1 MLLFQQVV
9 VLLKILII
17 NGGNLFK
24 LYIHRCKMVLL
35 LGMLI
40 CFSCCAE
47 YAVETE
53 KKTSDYV
60 TTRSITFPSLLT
72 DFFSHSCNGLD
83 SVINTLKNID
93 REKNFIGSFLKK
105 YGIPLWNYTLILDG
119 DDEVSFYVP
128 LYQGKSLLSID
139 ALWFF
144 HISDGIMTY
153 APFRRTDE
161 RIKNH
166 EQRFIFDLLSWHV
179 FGESNS
185 SGLVFKEKESS
196 SRAWIVTERCWD
208 VYTGTGEQLE
218 YKYTNCVQNA
228 YWVIETNLQDTT
240 SPEDGF
246 ADVSVPI
253 GAGGFGSGSGFGSAS
268 VSAGDIFSNENFTEE
283 TWNMVDCLLEEV
295 LEDCMGEALFNGIKE
310 KLNGDKITLR
320 FIENGSSG
328 YKWKNRTLSMSVD
341 QLESHVLF
349 HEMFHLYQTLSEAQ
363 FTFENYLLNREIET
377 HYAQYLFRKKQA
389 FLFDVET
396 DFVYITDNRLHACR
410 LLEDYI
416 DDYGVIS
423 NGSNLLTLEEHLE
436 FVVTDAFHKYGY
448 ANYPFD
454 YESFEQTFGIL
465 KELANNCKP

>member
-1 MLLFQQVV
+1 ME
-9 VLLKILII
+9 
-17 NGGNLFK
+17 GNLFK

-60 TTRSITFPSLLT
+60 TTRSITFPSSLT

-93 REKNFIGSFLKK
+93 REKNFIGRFLKK
-105 YGIPLWNYTLILDG
+105 YGFPLWNYTLILDG

-161 RIKNH
+161 RIKNN

-179 FGESNS
+179 FGESNA

-218 YKYTNCVQNA
+218 YKYTNCVQNV
-228 YWVIETNLQDTT
+228 YWVAETNHWDTT
-240 SPEDGF
+240 SPEDDSSGG
-246 ADVSVPI
+246 SLPI
-253 GAGGFGSGSGFGSAS
+253 GGGGSSGGVSGGSSI
-268 VSAGDIFSNENFTEE
+268 SAGDIFSNENFTEDS
-283 TWNMVDCLLEEV
+283 WNMADCLLEDV
-295 LEDCMGEALFNGIKE
+295 LADCMGEALFNGIKE

-320 FIENGSSG
+320 FIENEASS
-328 YKWKNRTLSMSVD
+328 YNWENRTLSMSVD
-341 QLESHVLF
+341 QLESHVLL
-349 HEMFHLYQTLSEAQ
+349 HEMFHLYQTLSESEQ
-363 FTFENYLLNREIET
+363 SFKNSLMNREIET
-377 HYAQYLFRKKQA
+377 HFAQYLFRKRQSP
-389 FLFDVET
+389 LWNVET
-396 DFVYITDNRLHACR
+396 GYVYVRDKRLRASR
-410 LLEDYI
+410 LIGRFI
-416 DDYGVIS
+416 DDYGMIKDESQRYLVES
-423 NGSNLLTLEEHLE
+423 YLE
-436 FVVTDAFHKYGY
+436 FSVAELFRKHGY
-448 ANYPFD
+448 DNCPFAN
-454 YESFEQTFGIL
+454 ESVEQTFSLI
-465 KELANNCKP
+465 KELTKKCNP

>member
-1 MLLFQQVV
+1 ME
-9 VLLKILII
+9 
-17 NGGNLFK
+17 GNLFK

-161 RIKNH
+161 RIKNN

-179 FGESNS
+179 FGESNA

-228 YWVIETNLQDTT
+228 YWVAETNHWDTT
-240 SPEDGF
+240 SPEDDSSGG
-246 ADVSVPI
+246 SLPI
-253 GAGGFGSGSGFGSAS
+253 GGGGSSGGVSGGSSI
-268 VSAGDIFSNENFTEE
+268 SAGDIFSNENFTEDS
-283 TWNMVDCLLEEV
+283 WNMADCLLEDV
-295 LEDCMGEALFNGIKE
+295 LDDCMGEALFNGIKE

-320 FIENGSSG
+320 FIENGSSS
-328 YKWKNRTLSMSVD
+328 YNWENRTLSMSVD
-341 QLESHVLF
+341 QLESHVLL
-349 HEMFHLYQTLSEAQ
+349 HEMFHLYQTLSESEQ
-363 FTFENYLLNREIET
+363 SFTNSLMNREIET
-377 HYAQYLFRKKQA
+377 HFAQYLFRKRQSP
-389 FLFDVET
+389 LWNVET
-396 DFVYITDNRLHACR
+396 DYVYFRDERLQATR
-410 LLEDYI
+410 SIEDYI
-416 DDYGVIS
+416 DDYGTVRGNI
-423 NGSNLLTLEEHLE
+423 NWDDVE
-436 FVVTDAFHKYGY
+436 FYFKYFVADAFRKKGY
-448 ANYPFD
+448 DECSFAN
-454 YESFEQTFGIL
+454 ESVEQTFSLI
-465 KELANNCKP
+465 KELTKNCNP

>member
-1 MLLFQQVV
+1 
-9 VLLKILII
+9 
-17 NGGNLFK
+17 
-24 LYIHRCKMVLL
+24 
-35 LGMLI
+35 
-40 CFSCCAE
+40 
-47 YAVETE
+47 
-53 KKTSDYV
+53 
-60 TTRSITFPSLLT
+60 
-72 DFFSHSCNGLD
+72 
-83 SVINTLKNID
+83 
-93 REKNFIGSFLKK
+93 
-105 YGIPLWNYTLILDG
+105 
-119 DDEVSFYVP
+119 
-128 LYQGKSLLSID
+128 
-139 ALWFF
+139 
-144 HISDGIMTY
+144 MTY

-185 SGLVFKEKESS
+185 SGLVFKEKELS

-448 ANYPFD
+448 ANYPFN